1 MRWVNNHI
9 YYMKKKS
16 PLGKRILEQVQKL
29 PFENSDKFVDG
40 VINKT
45 CRPVGYFPV
54 TDSEQYR
61 DFYNFCIFSLIKASA
76 ENRGNDVDKV
86 LFDQPL
92 VSLPILHHCS
102 FSSITFDH
110 VHSALIASDVCG
122 AASA

>member
-1 MRWVNNHI
+1 
-9 YYMKKKS
+9 MKKKS

-76 ENRGNDVDKV
+76 ENRGNDLDNV